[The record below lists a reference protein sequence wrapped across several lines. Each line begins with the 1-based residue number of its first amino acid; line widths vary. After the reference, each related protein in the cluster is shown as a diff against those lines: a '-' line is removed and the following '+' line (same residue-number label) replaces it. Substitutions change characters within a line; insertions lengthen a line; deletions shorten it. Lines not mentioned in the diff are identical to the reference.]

1 MATYFFE
8 TITAARALSLAGDTL
23 CFARKDG
30 DPGSGGGGG
39 ATPAAE
45 PGGAQTDTGGQ
56 SDAAADAEAH
66 VEGDPGP
73 DKVVEAPSLADPAS
87 LGFAKIAHP
96 GGATS
101 VSHAG
106 QVYEADKKGVI
117 TVPLAAVDDLT
128 SHGFALVS

>member
-1 MATYFFE
+1 MPTYFFE
-8 TITAARALSLAGDTL
+8 TITAARALSLVGDTL
-23 CFARKDG
+23 CFASKAG
-30 DPGSGGGGG
+30 DTGTGGGG
-39 ATPAAE
+39 AKPAADNPE
-45 PGGAQTDTGGQ
+45 GPQTD
-56 SDAAADAEAH
+56 AAPDAEAK
-66 VEGDPGP
+66 VEGDPGS
-73 DKVVEAPSLADPAS
+73 DKVAEAPSLADPAS
-87 LGFAKIAHP
+87 LGLAKIAHP